1 MKNKIIY
8 IVCAIMIFISIYEI
22 KNTYGLFESKKE
34 IDIDKSVAK
43 WNIYINDNNL
53 NTTET
58 FTIDNFTFQE
68 TDTVA
73 KDKIAPGILGWFDIL
88 IDARDTQVSIIYE
101 ITFDFTS
108 LPSNITVEKIEEIN
122 GREIIKT
129 GPNTYSNYITLDDIN
144 NNVKDTIRV
153 HIKWNNDE
161 ENNENDTN
169 IGIIKNNSI
178 KIPVSITVSQYLND
192 IIEPYNY
199 ILANKCRLCDKNN

>member
-153 HIKWNNDE
+153 YIKWNNDE

-192 IIEPYNY
+192 IIEPYNEQE
-199 ILANKCRLCDKNN
+199 NE

>member
-88 IDARDTQVSIIYE
+88 IDARDTKVSIIYE

-129 GPNTYSNYITLDDIN
+129 GPNTYSNYITLEDIN
-144 NNVKDTIRV
+144 NNLKDTIRV
-153 HIKWNNDE
+153 YIKWNNDE

-192 IIEPYNY
+192 TIEPYNEQE
-199 ILANKCRLCDKNN
+199 NE

>member
-101 ITFDFTS
+101 ITFDYTS

-153 HIKWNNDE
+153 YIKWNNDE

-192 IIEPYNY
+192 TIEPYNEQE
-199 ILANKCRLCDKNN
+199 NE

>member
-153 HIKWNNDE
+153 YIKWNNAE

-192 IIEPYNY
+192 TIEPYNEQE
-199 ILANKCRLCDKNN
+199 NE

>member
-144 NNVKDTIRV
+144 NNLKDTIRV

-192 IIEPYNY
+192 TIEPYNEQE
-199 ILANKCRLCDKNN
+199 NE

>member
-129 GPNTYSNYITLDDIN
+129 GPNTYSNYITVDDIN

-153 HIKWNNDE
+153 YIKWNNDE

-192 IIEPYNY
+192 IIEPYNEQE
-199 ILANKCRLCDKNN
+199 NE

>member
-108 LPSNITVEKIEEIN
+108 LPSNITVEKIEELN
-122 GREIIKT
+122 GRDIIKT

-153 HIKWNNDE
+153 YIKWNNDE

-192 IIEPYNY
+192 TIEPYNEQE
-199 ILANKCRLCDKNN
+199 NE

>member
-153 HIKWNNDE
+153 YIKWNNDE

-192 IIEPYNY
+192 TIEPYNEQE
-199 ILANKCRLCDKNN
+199 NE

>member
-68 TDTVA
+68 TDSVA

-153 HIKWNNDE
+153 YIKWNNDE

-192 IIEPYNY
+192 TIEPYNEQE
-199 ILANKCRLCDKNN
+199 NE

>member
-108 LPSNITVEKIEEIN
+108 LSSNITVEKIEEIN

-129 GPNTYSNYITLDDIN
+129 GPNTYSNYITLEDIN
-144 NNVKDTIRV
+144 NNLKDTIRV
-153 HIKWNNDE
+153 HIKWHNDE

-192 IIEPYNY
+192 TIEPYNEQE
-199 ILANKCRLCDKNN
+199 NE

>member
-73 KDKIAPGILGWFDIL
+73 KDKMAPGILGWFDIL

-192 IIEPYNY
+192 TIEPYNEQE
-199 ILANKCRLCDKNN
+199 NE

>member
-144 NNVKDTIRV
+144 NNVKDTISMTPV
-153 HIKWNNDE
+153 LI
-161 ENNENDTN
+161 ENNTN
-169 IGIIKNNSI
+169 LRNLQNSFIILPMVCLI
-178 KIPVSITVSQYLND
+178 
-192 IIEPYNY
+192 
-199 ILANKCRLCDKNN
+199 

>member
-178 KIPVSITVSQYLND
+178 KIPVLITVSQYLND
-192 IIEPYNY
+192 TIEPYNEQE
-199 ILANKCRLCDKNN
+199 NE

>member
-1 MKNKIIY
+1 MKNKITY

-192 IIEPYNY
+192 TIEPYNEQE
-199 ILANKCRLCDKNN
+199 NE

>member
-108 LPSNITVEKIEEIN
+108 LPSNMTVEKIEEIN

-192 IIEPYNY
+192 TIEPYNEQE
-199 ILANKCRLCDKNN
+199 NE

>member
-129 GPNTYSNYITLDDIN
+129 GPNTYSNYITLEDKN
-144 NNVKDTIRV
+144 NNLKDTIRV

-192 IIEPYNY
+192 TIEPYNEQE
-199 ILANKCRLCDKNN
+199 NE

>member
-129 GPNTYSNYITLDDIN
+129 GPNTYSNYITVDDIN

-192 IIEPYNY
+192 TIEPYNEQE
-199 ILANKCRLCDKNN
+199 NE

>member
-192 IIEPYNY
+192 TIEPYNEQE
-199 ILANKCRLCDKNN
+199 NE

>member
-153 HIKWNNDE
+153 YIKWNNDE
-161 ENNENDTN
+161 VNNENDTN

-192 IIEPYNY
+192 TIEPYNEQE
-199 ILANKCRLCDKNN
+199 NE

>member
-108 LPSNITVEKIEEIN
+108 LPSKITVEKIEEIN

-129 GPNTYSNYITLDDIN
+129 GPNTYSNYITLEDIN
-144 NNVKDTIRV
+144 DNLKDTIRV
-153 HIKWNNDE
+153 YIKWNNDE

-192 IIEPYNY
+192 TIEPYNEQE
-199 ILANKCRLCDKNN
+199 NE

>member
-129 GPNTYSNYITLDDIN
+129 GPNTYSNYITLEDIN

-192 IIEPYNY
+192 TIEPYNEQE
-199 ILANKCRLCDKNN
+199 NE

>member
-129 GPNTYSNYITLDDIN
+129 GPNTHSNYITLEDIN
-144 NNVKDTIRV
+144 NNLKDTIRV

-192 IIEPYNY
+192 TIEPYNEQE
-199 ILANKCRLCDKNN
+199 NE

>member
-101 ITFDFTS
+101 ITFNFTS

-192 IIEPYNY
+192 TIEPYNEQE
-199 ILANKCRLCDKNN
+199 NE

>member
-73 KDKIAPGILGWFDIL
+73 KDKIAPGKLGWFDIL

-129 GPNTYSNYITLDDIN
+129 GPNTYSNYITLEDIN
-144 NNVKDTIRV
+144 NNLKDTIRV

-192 IIEPYNY
+192 TIEPYNEQE
-199 ILANKCRLCDKNN
+199 NE

>member
-153 HIKWNNDE
+153 YIKWNNDE

-178 KIPVSITVSQYLND
+178 KIPLSITVSQYLND
-192 IIEPYNY
+192 TIEPYNEQE
-199 ILANKCRLCDKNN
+199 NE

>member
-34 IDIDKSVAK
+34 IGVDKSVAK

-129 GPNTYSNYITLDDIN
+129 GPNTYSNYITLEDIN
-144 NNVKDTIRV
+144 NNLKDTIRV
-153 HIKWNNDE
+153 YIKWNNDE

-192 IIEPYNY
+192 TIEPYNEQE
-199 ILANKCRLCDKNN
+199 NE

>member
-53 NTTET
+53 NTAET

-129 GPNTYSNYITLDDIN
+129 GPNTYSNYITLEDIN
-144 NNVKDTIRV
+144 NNLKDTIRV

-192 IIEPYNY
+192 TIEPYNEQE
-199 ILANKCRLCDKNN
+199 NE

>member
-58 FTIDNFTFQE
+58 FTIDSFTFQE

-129 GPNTYSNYITLDDIN
+129 GPNTYSNYITVDDIN

-192 IIEPYNY
+192 TIEPYNEQE
-199 ILANKCRLCDKNN
+199 NE

>member
-68 TDTVA
+68 TD
-73 KDKIAPGILGWFDIL
+73 KIAPGILGWFDIL

-129 GPNTYSNYITLDDIN
+129 GPNTYSNYITLEDIN
-144 NNVKDTIRV
+144 NNLKDTIRV
-153 HIKWNNDE
+153 YIKWNNDE

-192 IIEPYNY
+192 TIEPYNEQE
-199 ILANKCRLCDKNN
+199 NE

>member
-108 LPSNITVEKIEEIN
+108 LSSNITVEKIEEIN

-153 HIKWNNDE
+153 YIKWNNDE

-192 IIEPYNY
+192 TIEPYNEQE
-199 ILANKCRLCDKNN
+199 NE

>member
-108 LPSNITVEKIEEIN
+108 LSSNITVEKIEEIN

-129 GPNTYSNYITLDDIN
+129 GPNTYSNYITLEDIN
-144 NNVKDTIRV
+144 NNLKDTIRV
-153 HIKWNNDE
+153 YIKWNNDE

-192 IIEPYNY
+192 TIEPYNEQE
-199 ILANKCRLCDKNN
+199 NE

>member
-108 LPSNITVEKIEEIN
+108 LSSNITVEKIEEIN

-192 IIEPYNY
+192 TIEPYNEQE
-199 ILANKCRLCDKNN
+199 NE

>member
-129 GPNTYSNYITLDDIN
+129 GPNTYSNYITLEDIN
-144 NNVKDTIRV
+144 NNLKDTIRV

-192 IIEPYNY
+192 IIEPYNEQE
-199 ILANKCRLCDKNN
+199 NE

>member
-129 GPNTYSNYITLDDIN
+129 GPNTYSNYITLEDIN
-144 NNVKDTIRV
+144 NNLKDTIRV
-153 HIKWNNDE
+153 HIKGNNDE

-192 IIEPYNY
+192 TIEPYNEQE
-199 ILANKCRLCDKNN
+199 NE

>member
-108 LPSNITVEKIEEIN
+108 LSSNITVEKIEEIN

-129 GPNTYSNYITLDDIN
+129 GPNTYSNYITLEDIN
-144 NNVKDTIRV
+144 NNLKDTIRV

-192 IIEPYNY
+192 TIEPYNEQE
-199 ILANKCRLCDKNN
+199 NE

>member
-73 KDKIAPGILGWFDIL
+73 KDKIAPEILGWFDIL

-129 GPNTYSNYITLDDIN
+129 GPNTYSNYITLEDIN
-144 NNVKDTIRV
+144 NNLKDTIRV

-192 IIEPYNY
+192 TIEPYNEQE
-199 ILANKCRLCDKNN
+199 NE

>member
-73 KDKIAPGILGWFDIL
+73 KDKIAPGIWGWFDIL

-153 HIKWNNDE
+153 YIKWNNDE

-192 IIEPYNY
+192 TIEPYNEQE
-199 ILANKCRLCDKNN
+199 NE